1 MEKKNELQ
9 VLESTSDN
17 MLVFGS
23 QANFEQ
29 AMRMA
34 KSLCASSIVPVTYQG
49 EKGLPNCIIALEM
62 ANRIGMSPLM
72 VMQNLYVV
80 HGNGGWSSKFLIAAI
95 NSCGKF
101 SPIRYE
107 FKGTEGKDDWG
118 CRAWAI
124 DKTSE
129 KLFGSWVTI
138 EMAKKE
144 GWYGKSGSKWQ
155 TMPELMLQYRAGAF
169 FQRTYAPEISMGMST
184 AEELYDVDKPIDV
197 PYEDVTD
204 KVKSEIENNANQQ
217 TINPPTEQPET
228 PPSQPAQEPKAPAT
242 QQAANSAPEQSQ
254 EPSWFGKQ

>member
-34 KSLCASSIVPVTYQG
+34 KSLCASSIVPATYQG
-49 EKGLPNCIIALEM
+49 DKGLPNCIIALEM

-80 HGNGGWSSKFLIAAI
+80 HGNVGWSSKFLIAAI

-124 DKTSE
+124 DKTGE
-129 KLFGSWVTI
+129 KLSGSWVTI

-217 TINPPTEQPET
+217 TINPVASTEVAPQAEQ
-228 PPSQPAQEPKAPAT
+228 QPAASEAAAPA
-242 QQAANSAPEQSQ
+242 QAPQPQE
-254 EPSWFGKQ
+254 EPSWFGKQQ